1 MSEKCPVCNQPINQC
16 SCGCYKPPTP
26 CPPKSPLTTENY
38 HLPLYRAS
46 DVTSW
51 LIQFNNAMIDIDKIM
66 HSLALRTNTVP
77 EVSEEL
83 ISTVEKLESEVQ
95 ELQLTSDELV
105 TSNGNL
111 AAQVA
116 TAMQSLANANQSI
129 QTLMLNTTNLDTR
142 MGTVETNVLNLQTN
156 FTKLQENVNA
166 VAENYTALTD
176 RVETLEAA
184 RTDIEEWQE
193 SATET
198 ISGKLD
204 KSAAFEFIY
213 TDKLHQLSAQVTGS
227 NGASGTAFVSRPNVW
242 VLHNPGDEYAIII
255 FQLGFGSSSISIA
268 SQNDYGF
275 TLTIQSFNTLIG
287 WDPGQYNV
295 AAISITPMMSYTT
308 DKDIVVQ
315 TTGCTYISNTSGKS
329 LSMSFATSNYGD
341 SDGGVGGVAGVVY
354 AKWVDHLH

>member
-16 SCGCYKPPTP
+16 SCGCCKPPTP

-95 ELQLTSDELV
+95 ELQLTSGELV

-142 MGTVETNVLNLQTN
+142 MGTVETNVQNLQTN

-198 ISGKLD
+198 IAKKLD
-204 KSAAFEFIY
+204 ISNATTAKRSWTGTSNPQTFTSHVEVESGIGEEIQEYACIPYVTVIAGGDSTAKIMLCRF
-213 TDKLHQLSAQVTGS
+213 TLSTQMDL
-227 NGASGTAFVSRPNVW
+227 PNATTRVYIRIPDNII
-242 VLHNPGDEYAIII
+242 LNNTTNPGNGNILIIDAII
-255 FQLGFGSSSISIA
+255 
-268 SQNDYGF
+268 N
-275 TLTIQSFNTLIG
+275 
-287 WDPGQYNV
+287 
-295 AAISITPMMSYTT
+295 
-308 DKDIVVQ
+308 
-315 TTGCTYISNTSGKS
+315 
-329 LSMSFATSNYGD
+329 
-341 SDGGVGGVAGVVY
+341 SDGLPIHKGSCVHTGGDVVLNFYAKPATTVAGGFREFSCICMT
-354 AKWVDHLH
+354 KDN